1 MLAAMATERASLQ
14 LHGGRGRR
22 FVLKTI
28 ISLQSCQWV
37 LKEVR
42 RAELAIFPVKFAA
55 FWAWFVLA
63 RLCQTVWER
72 PTYFP
77 SPCMS
82 RPLKKKGKEL
92 KAFLFRQTLR
102 KGGKDSSSEKGR
114 KGKNIAVFLSGNL
127 ADMRETWGRNIDFET
142 YSSNELIWFSIILSL
157 SLSLSYSCL
166 SSPPSYI
173 TCKKSTP
180 RQSSCLLAF
189 FFKKIIK

>member
-1 MLAAMATERASLQ
+1 MPPNTANAANGEFCQFLVKNILVFLTWSFCFSVSLCMKCCIPGSMLAAMATERASLQ
-14 LHGGRGRR
+14 FHGGRGRR

-92 KAFLFRQTLR
+92 KAFLSRQTLR

-114 KGKNIAVFLSGNL
+114 KGKKSRFFIREFSLYARNL
-127 ADMRETWGRNIDFET
+127 RSEYWFRNIQ
-142 YSSNELIWFSIILSL
+142 W
-157 SLSLSYSCL
+157 
-166 SSPPSYI
+166 
-173 TCKKSTP
+173 
-180 RQSSCLLAF
+180 
-189 FFKKIIK
+189 